1 MQIKRFSFK
10 QIQFPHFHRIIT
22 AVFFVALSGLNI
34 FSSFLFPP
42 DTEKALKYAL
52 LRSPGE
58 KTLHEKLGQYY
69 LLVNQEAAAKE
80 YVLAQEFYT
89 RTPAGS
95 SSVLGEE
102 ASPEETW
109 KQILGEKGAKEAQI
123 QLWESVSHELPSY
136 TYAWLKLAVLYHQ
149 LDNPIESKKYIQK
162 LVEENPGNAAIREVI
177 SKLGRTPKL

>member
-1 MQIKRFSFK
+1 MRFLQLSHL
-10 QIQFPHFHRIIT
+10 QFPHFHRIIA
-22 AVFFVALSGLNI
+22 AVFFIALSGLNI

-42 DTEKALKYAL
+42 DTEKVLKYAL

-58 KTLHEKLGQYY
+58 KSLHEKLGQYY

-80 YVLAQEFYT
+80 YALAQEFYT
-89 RTPAGS
+89 RTSSAQ

-109 KQILGEKGAKEAQI
+109 KQILKDMGTKEAQI
-123 QLWESVSHELPSY
+123 QVWESASHELPSY

-149 LDNPIESKKYIQK
+149 LDKPIESKKYIQK
-162 LVEENPGNAAIREVI
+162 IREENPGNPAIQEII
-177 SKLGRTPKL
+177 SKLEKDT